1 MIWTTGIDPRWGGRI
16 VAHLIRSG
24 FLLAVVIAGLCGC
37 RSVGPITVPADRF
50 NYNQA
55 QAQSSNE
62 QMLLNIVRLRYGEPI
77 YFMEL
82 ASVLSQYTLQA
93 TGEVSSWEN
102 NLNTWSNPAL
112 RAVYNIDSDPSS
124 QDTWGANLQ
133 YTDRPTITYRPL
145 QGGEF
150 ATRVMT
156 PIQPLTLIYLAQS
169 GWGIDRILACC
180 VQQINGIQNAP
191 VKEQEALPAPPE
203 DEEAEEPQAGE
214 GEEAETEE
222 GGEHEA
228 SGGEISE
235 VAGDEQRGDE
245 APDDEGADVSLAAPP
260 PVAGVGADDVRAD
273 GAVAEGGDGGGKEEE
288 VPRFIRLMRLLK
300 KMQDEGRLVVGIE
313 VSRDERAV
321 YLYRRRV
328 ALTEESKD
336 LGRMLGLT
344 ERAERI
350 RLTASAVRRSR
361 DELAMQTRSL
371 YAILFTLAH
380 HFTPPEAHLR
390 DGQVS
395 PSTEWLAGEEEA
407 RHWLDIRH
415 GRLPARNA
423 FVQVYYKGYWFYIAN
438 NDANSKRTFALITY
452 LFSLQ
457 ATETAGGL
465 PVVTVQAGS

>member
-1 MIWTTGIDPRWGGRI
+1 
-16 VAHLIRSG
+16 
-24 FLLAVVIAGLCGC
+24 
-37 RSVGPITVPADRF
+37 
-50 NYNQA
+50 
-55 QAQSSNE
+55 
-62 QMLLNIVRLRYGEPI
+62 I

-93 TGEVSSWEN
+93 TGEVSGWEN

-112 RAVYNIDSDPSS
+112 RAVYNVDSDPSS
-124 QDTWGANLQ
+124 QDAWGANLQ
-133 YTDRPTITYRPL
+133 YADRPTITYRPL

-156 PIQPLTLIYLAQS
+156 PIQPLTLIYLMQS

-203 DEEAEEPQAGE
+203 EEEEAEEMPEAEERMEGE
-214 GEEAETEE
+214 GEEAEGEE
-222 GGEHEA
+222 GGERETSGEEQPGVQAADDGEA
-228 SGGEISE
+228 DM
-235 VAGDEQRGDE
+235 V
-245 APDDEGADVSLAAPP
+245 LAVPP
-260 PVAGVGADDVRAD
+260 PVAGGGADDS
-273 GAVAEGGDGGGKEEE
+273 AVTEGGDRGGKEEE

-300 KMQDEGRLVVGIE
+300 KLQDQGRLVVGIE

-321 YLYRRRV
+321 YLYRPRV
-328 ALTEESKD
+328 ALTEESVE

-344 ERAERI
+344 EQAQRI
-350 RLTASAVRRSR
+350 RLTATAVRRSR

-371 YAILFTLAH
+371 YAILFTLSQ

-395 PSTEWLAGEEEA
+395 PSTEWLAGEEES
-407 RHWLDIRH
+407 RHWLNIRH

-423 FVQVYYKGYWFYIAN
+423 FVQVCYNGYWFYIAN
-438 NDANSKRTFALITY
+438 NDADSKRTFALITY

-457 ATETAGGL
+457 ATEAVGGL
-465 PVVTVQAGS
+465 PVVTVQAGG